1 MVRGIIEAPPE
12 ADRFDD
18 APHPREAACLIG
30 HAEAEQALLDAYRA
44 NRLPHAIIIG
54 GPAGIGKATLAWR
67 LTRFLLAYPDCS
79 AAAVQAAEN
88 LFISESDPV
97 ARKLVAL
104 SHGDV
109 FLLRREW
116 NEKAKRPFTE
126 IRADDVRHAIH
137 MFQQAAGA
145 GGYRVC
151 IVDSADDLNRAGAN
165 ALLKLV
171 EEPPPRSLFLIIA
184 HRPGQVLATLR
195 SRCRRLLLKPLASA
209 EIAAV
214 VANLGEPWS
223 SADAATIEM
232 AAARAGGSVPAALR
246 LLGGRGLELDH
257 AIWQL
262 LADLPGLD
270 WRAVHEFAD
279 QVTGRDNGA
288 DYDMMLLAIVDW
300 IDTVLHREADLG
312 AARLAPLA
320 EVWEKAAEAARETEV
335 LNLDKRPFI
344 LSLFA
349 DLAIAAKAFAA

>member
-1 MVRGIIEAPPE
+1 MARGTIEAPPE
-12 ADRFDD
+12 ADRFED
-18 APHPREAACLIG
+18 APHPREAGRLIG
-30 HAEAEQALLDAYRA
+30 HAEVEQALLDAYRA
-44 NRLPHAIIIG
+44 DRLPHAIIIG
-54 GPAGIGKATLAWR
+54 GPSGIGKATLAWR
-67 LTRFLLAYPDCS
+67 LTRFLLAHPDPA
-79 AAAVQAAEN
+79 AAAVRSAASLYVPE
-88 LFISESDPV
+88 DHPV
-97 ARKLVAL
+97 AHKLAAL

-145 GGYRVC
+145 GGYRIC
-151 IVDSADDLNRAGAN
+151 IVDSAEDLNRAGAN
-165 ALLKLV
+165 ALLKLI

-184 HRPGQVLATLR
+184 HRPGQVLSTLR
-195 SRCRRLLLKPLASA
+195 SRCRRLLLKPLTNG

-214 VANLGEPWS
+214 VATLGEPWS
-223 SADAATIEM
+223 NADREAIAM

-246 LLGGRGLELDH
+246 LLGGRGLELDRE
-257 AIWQL
+257 IQRL
-262 LADLPGLD
+262 LADLPFLD
-270 WRAVHEFAD
+270 WRAVHELAD
-279 QVTGRDNGA
+279 QVTGRDSTA
-288 DYDMMLLAIVDW
+288 DYEMMMVAIVDW
-300 IDTVLHREADLG
+300 IDAVISREAGRG

-349 DLAIAAKAFAA
+349 DLATAAKAFAA

>member
-1 MVRGIIEAPPE
+1 MPRAISEAPPE
-12 ADRFDD
+12 ADRFED
-18 APHPREAACLIG
+18 APHPRETSVLIG
-30 HAEAEQALLDAYRA
+30 HAEAEQALLEAYQV
-44 NRLPHAIIIG
+44 NRLPQAIIIG

-67 LTRFLLAYPDCS
+67 LTRFLLAHPDPS
-79 AAAVQAAEN
+79 AAAVQSAEN
-88 LFISESDPV
+88 LFVPETHPV
-97 ARKLVAL
+97 FHRLVAL

-116 NEKAKRPFTE
+116 NEKVKRPFTE

-145 GGYRVC
+145 GGYRIC
-151 IVDSADDLNRAGAN
+151 ILDGAEDLNRSGAN
-165 ALLKLV
+165 ALLKLI
-171 EEPPPRSLFLIIA
+171 EDPPPRSLFLIIA

-195 SRCRRLLLKPLASA
+195 SRCRRLLLKPLTSD
-209 EIAAV
+209 EIVDV
-214 VANLGEPWS
+214 VTSLGEPWNGAE
-223 SADAATIEM
+223 SAAIAT

-246 LLGGRGLELDH
+246 LLGGRGLELDG
-257 AIWQL
+257 AIQHL
-262 LADLPGLD
+262 LGDLPALD
-270 WRAVHEFAD
+270 WRAVHQFAD
-279 QVTGRDNGA
+279 QVTGRDGTA
-288 DYDMMLLAIVDW
+288 DYEMMMLAIIDW
-300 IDTVLHREADLG
+300 IDAVLHREAGQG